1 MLTRKDVIRG
11 YAGFKL
17 TKGGWI
23 RAFAEDIHMFKA
35 QGKHD
40 VARALEA
47 FARDYC
53 ASIIGKATSAS
64 RSPT

>member
-1 MLTRKDVIRG
+1 MVSRKEVING

-23 RAFAEDIHMFKA
+23 RAFAEDIRLYMA
-35 QGKHD
+35 QGKYD
-40 VARALEA
+40 VARAIES

-53 ASIIGKATSAS
+53 ASIIGKAAQ
-64 RSPT
+64 